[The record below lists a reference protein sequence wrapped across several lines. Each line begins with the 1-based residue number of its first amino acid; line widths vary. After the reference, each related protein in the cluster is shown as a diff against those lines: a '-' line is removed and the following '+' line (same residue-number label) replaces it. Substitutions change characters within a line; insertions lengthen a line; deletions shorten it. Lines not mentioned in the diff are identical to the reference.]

1 MNENIKLFS
10 NFFKNKKEEDKEF
23 FKREI
28 VVSAYLV
35 GAYASSIVESSWD
48 GVSSKIDGELKQI
61 SYVRENETFKK
72 WLSNQ
77 QIIANNLMRIST
89 KASYFQKKFNLN
101 SPINQDLSTLVTDNQ
116 KFKYK
121 DRALEQEVSFAFL
134 RGYND
139 FRTFKYSK
147 KGDN

>member
-1 MNENIKLFS
+1 MSENIKLFS
-10 NFFKNKKEEDKEF
+10 NFFKKKKEEDKDF
-23 FKREI
+23 FDREI

-48 GVSSKIDGELKQI
+48 GVSKKIDGKLNQI
-61 SYVRENETFKK
+61 SYVKENETYKK

-77 QIIANNLMRIST
+77 QIILSNLMRIST
-89 KASYFQKKFNLN
+89 KASYYQKRFNLN

-116 KFKYK
+116 KYKY
-121 DRALEQEVSFAFL
+121 DERALEQEVSFAFL

-139 FRTFKYSK
+139 FKTFKYTK

>member
-1 MNENIKLFS
+1 MSENIKLFS

-23 FKREI
+23 FEREI
-28 VVSAYLV
+28 IVSAYLV

-48 GVSSKIDGELKQI
+48 GVNSKIDGKLKQI
-61 SYVRENETFKK
+61 SYVKENETYKK

-77 QIIANNLMRIST
+77 QIILSNLMRIST
-89 KASYFQKKFNLN
+89 KASYYQKRFNLN

-116 KFKYK
+116 KFKYEDK
-121 DRALEQEVSFAFL
+121 ALGQEVSFAFL

-139 FRTFKYSK
+139 YRTFKYTK
-147 KGDN
+147 KEDK